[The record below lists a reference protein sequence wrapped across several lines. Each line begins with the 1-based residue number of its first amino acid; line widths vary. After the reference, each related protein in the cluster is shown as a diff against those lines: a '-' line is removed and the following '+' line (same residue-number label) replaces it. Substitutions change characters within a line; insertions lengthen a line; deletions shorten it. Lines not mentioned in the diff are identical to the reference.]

1 MENSFRT
8 YTEMVNLRLGER
20 RRDYSRFRNTWIVI
34 LNFFLILPT
43 TKEVSGKKTE
53 KEQLNKTFKIL
64 NFLKKI
70 KSLIDKVTRRTIP
83 IS

>member
-34 LNFFLILPT
+34 QNFFLILPT
-43 TKEVSGKKTE
+43 AKEVGGKKNE
-53 KEQLNKTFKIL
+53 K
-64 NFLKKI
+64 
-70 KSLIDKVTRRTIP
+70 S
-83 IS
+83 S

>member
-34 LNFFLILPT
+34 QNFFFNFT
-43 TKEVSGKKTE
+43 DGEGGKWKKNE
-53 KEQLNKTFKIL
+53 KEQLNKAFKIL

-83 IS
+83 VS

>member
-34 LNFFLILPT
+34 QNFFFNFT
-43 TKEVSGKKTE
+43 DGEGGRGKKKE
-53 KEQLNKTFKIL
+53 KEQLNKAFKIL

>member
-34 LNFFLILPT
+34 QNFFFNFT
-43 TKEVSGKKTE
+43 DDEGGKWKKNE

>member
-1 MENSFRT
+1 
-8 YTEMVNLRLGER
+8 MVNLRLGEETR
-20 RRDYSRFRNTWIVI
+20 LFTFPKYMDSHTEF
-34 LNFFLILPT
+34 LFNFT
-43 TKEVSGKKTE
+43 DGEGGKWKKNE
-53 KEQLNKTFKIL
+53 KEQLNKAFKFL